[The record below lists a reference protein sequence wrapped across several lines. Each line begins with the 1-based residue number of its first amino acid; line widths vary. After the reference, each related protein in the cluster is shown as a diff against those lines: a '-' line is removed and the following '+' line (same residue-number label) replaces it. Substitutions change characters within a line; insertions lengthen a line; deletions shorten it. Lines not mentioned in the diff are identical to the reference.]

1 MAATEGGF
9 YIRHSTTQRC
19 VTVCEGENEDS
30 PVSVVSNNPTIWKL
44 EVTNVEVP
52 PENLRGESEWENERI
67 FAVNKEKGHVTYIPF
82 SSIESLKGDKSFDF
96 PWETPSSDLYQ
107 SLNGMWKFYWVK
119 EPSERP
125 LEFYKVDYDVSHWN
139 ELPVPS
145 NWEMYGYGTPIYTNV
160 NYPFRNLPS
169 VIRPQKGFTNEVEVN
184 PVGSYRRNFV
194 VPVDWKD
201 KEIFLHFDG
210 AYSGIYIWVNGEK
223 VGYSQGANNDAEF
236 NITPYIRTGEN
247 VLAVEVYRWTDGS
260 YLNCIIISTL
270 TVSHFL
276 SIYPYINTTISSIK
290 MKKYF
295 FIFPIHRNHKISAIR
310 SNRIN
315 LYFIGKSFL
324 RTDY

>member
-1 MAATEGGF
+1 M
-9 YIRHSTTQRC
+9 
-19 VTVCEGENEDS
+19 
-30 PVSVVSNNPTIWKL
+30 
-44 EVTNVEVP
+44 
-52 PENLRGESEWENERI
+52 
-67 FAVNKEKGHVTYIPF
+67 
-82 SSIESLKGDKSFDF
+82 KGDKSFDF

-210 AYSGIYIWVNGEK
+210 AYSGIYIRIPVNSNPVPAFFLIYKRINQKIQNTEK
-223 VGYSQGANNDAEF
+223 VFCGLPNLLSMM
-236 NITPYIRTGEN
+236 
-247 VLAVEVYRWTDGS
+247 
-260 YLNCIIISTL
+260 
-270 TVSHFL
+270 TVR
-276 SIYPYINTTISSIK
+276 
-290 MKKYF
+290 F
-295 FIFPIHRNHKISAIR
+295 FIC
-310 SNRIN
+310 
-315 LYFIGKSFL
+315 
-324 RTDY
+324 T